1 MRLLF
6 LDNNEYPR
14 KMYIASREKDVV
26 VHKNEGKH
34 CICIIGGSGGDQIVG
49 DIYWDILY
57 RTTAARVTETE

>member
-1 MRLLF
+1 
-6 LDNNEYPR
+6 
-14 KMYIASREKDVV
+14 MYIASREKDVV